1 MRRLAILL
9 ALLAGAILLG
19 TTWYALVEGFG
30 LLNALY
36 QAVTTITTVG
46 FQEVQPLDTSGRLFT
61 IVYILGGVGL
71 LFYTATAVVETV
83 VVGELAK
90 ELGLRRSSRKA
101 RNMERHFVI
110 CGYGRVVRDLAPELA
125 VRDEAFV
132 IIDRDEH
139 TLATAEHPRSVVVR
153 GDATEEATPRAAGIE
168 RARALIAAADSDVEN
183 TYMVLTARVLNPGL
197 FIVARAGSEAAERRL
212 ESAGA
217 YRVVSPY
224 RIGGRRM
231 ALAAVQPMLMACDG
245 HPHGKHHRRPGRE
258 GPCGN
263 RRRGRSRATG
273 GTHHPRGL
281 PTGRRAAGPR
291 HRARRSG
298 HRGRPPWEHDARDG
312 RPNHGLRRERGAGAV
327 VSNVL
332 AGHAVGGASGLAA

>member
-9 ALLAGAILLG
+9 GLLAGAILLG
-19 TTWYALVEGFG
+19 TAWYALVEGFG
-30 LLNALY
+30 LVNALY

-46 FQEVQPLDTSGRLFT
+46 FQEVHPLDTSGRLFT
-61 IVYILGGVGL
+61 IVYILSGVGL

-83 VVGELAK
+83 VVGELAE

-110 CGYGRVVRDLAPELA
+110 CGYGRVGREIAHELA
-125 VRDEAFV
+125 IRDEAFV

-153 GDATEEATPRAAGIE
+153 GDATEEPTLRAAGIE

-183 TYMVLTARVLNPGL
+183 TYIVLTARALNAGL
-197 FIVARAGSEAAERRL
+197 FIVARAGSEPAERRL

-217 YRVVSPY
+217 DRVVSPY

-231 ALAAVQPMLMACDG
+231 ALAAVQPMLMDVMDTLMESTNADQSG
-245 HPHGKHHRRPGRE
+245 RVLAEIVVEDEAASLAGRTIQEVFRPD
-258 GPCGN
+258 
-263 RRRGRSRATG
+263 S
-273 GTHHPRGL
+273 GL
-281 PTGRRAAGPR
+281 QVLGI
-291 HRARRSG
+291 
-298 HRGRPPWEHDARDG
+298 
-312 RPNHGLRRERGAGAV
+312 ERGARGIEV
-327 VSNVL
+327 GPHGNTVL
-332 AGHAVGGASGLAA
+332 AAGDRIMVYGESEALEQLSPNASQGVRPVAHPG

>member
-19 TTWYALVEGFG
+19 TGWYALVEGFG

-71 LFYTATAVVETV
+71 LFYTLTAVVETV
-83 VVGELAK
+83 VVGELAE

-110 CGYGRVVRDLAPELA
+110 CGYGRVGREIAHELA
-125 VRDEAFV
+125 VRDEELV

-153 GDATEEATPRAAGIE
+153 GDATEEATLRAAGIE

-183 TYMVLTARVLNPGL
+183 TYIVLTARALNADL
-197 FIVARAGSEAAERRL
+197 FIVARAGSEPAERRL

-217 YRVVSPY
+217 DRVVSPY

-231 ALAAVQPMLMACDG
+231 ALAAVQPMLMDVMDTLMESTTAG
-245 HPHGKHHRRPGRE
+245 HSGRVLAE
-258 GPCGN
+258 IVVEDEAAALA
-263 RRRGRSRATG
+263 GRTIQDVFPVDS
-273 GTHHPRGL
+273 GL
-281 PTGRRAAGPR
+281 QVLGI
-291 HRARRSG
+291 
-298 HRGRPPWEHDARDG
+298 
-312 RPNHGLRRERGAGAV
+312 ERGARGIEV
-327 VSNVL
+327 GPHGNTML
-332 AGHAVGGASGLAA
+332 EAGDRIMVYGESEALEQLSPTSSQGVRSAGQPG